1 MKRVLMLLVLSTSA
15 AFAGATTPEDEVRQT
30 LSQFVQAYDNLD
42 GDRFAEFFSDDA
54 TMFQPRRFA
63 RRAENKA
70 DIESQ
75 FRQVFQTIRGDQTK
89 PPYMEIQPRDLR
101 VQMLSTGVAIVT
113 FHLDDRPNVLNQR
126 TIVWRRTKSGWKIVH
141 IHASEVALPEN
152 R

>member
-1 MKRVLMLLVLSTSA
+1 MLLVLFTSA
-15 AFAGATTPEDEVRQT
+15 ALAGATTPEDEVRHV